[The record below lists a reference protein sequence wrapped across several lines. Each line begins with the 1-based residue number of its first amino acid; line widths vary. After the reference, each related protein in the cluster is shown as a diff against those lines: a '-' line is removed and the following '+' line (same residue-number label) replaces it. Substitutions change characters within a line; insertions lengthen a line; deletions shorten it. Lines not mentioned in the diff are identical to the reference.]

1 MDDMTLIMDETEVM
15 KRMLAR
21 LDELILWSRMKLK
34 PKKSRSLPLASGEY
48 KSVRFQI
55 SGENIPTAKEESL
68 KSLGRWYS
76 LPLTDCH
83 HGVELHKIVSEG
95 LEAIKK
101 SGLPGKFKLWCF
113 QFGLLPRILWP
124 M

>member
-68 KSLGRWYS
+68 KSLGEVVFLTLNR
-76 LPLTDCH
+76 LPPWSGAAQDCFRGTRSH
-83 HGVELHKIVSEG
+83 QEVRVT
-95 LEAIKK
+95 
-101 SGLPGKFKLWCF
+101 W
-113 QFGLLPRILWP
+113 
-124 M
+124 